1 MQNMNALIADKQLQ
15 TIVRSI
21 IETNWVSVSY
31 DPSGTLKEYNIVTTD
46 GVMLSLEASPTFGN
60 GKNHYFEYSIWLDDT
75 EIANVVVPQERKIY
89 SPSEE
94 IVLSFF
100 DMCSSKVIWQ
110 EMQNKLKNTLG
121 GLGTKQY
128 TC

>member
-1 MQNMNALIADKQLQ
+1 MSIIATDKQLQ

-31 DPSGTLKEYNIVTTD
+31 DPSGTMKEYSILTPDNVI
-46 GVMLSLEASPTFGN
+46 LSLEVSPTFGN
-60 GKNHYFEYSIWLDDT
+60 GKNHYLEYSIWLDET
-75 EIANVVVPQERKIY
+75 EIANVVVPRERTIY
-89 SPSEE
+89 LPEEE

-100 DMCSSKVIWQ
+100 EMCSNKVIWQ
-110 EMQNKLKNTLG
+110 EMQSRLKNTLG
-121 GLGTKQY
+121 GLGAKQY